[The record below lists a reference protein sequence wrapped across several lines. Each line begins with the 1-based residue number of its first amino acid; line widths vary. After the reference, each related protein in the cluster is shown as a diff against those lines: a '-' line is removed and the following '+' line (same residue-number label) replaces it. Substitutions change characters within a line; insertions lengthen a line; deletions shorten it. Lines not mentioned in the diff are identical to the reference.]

1 MDMHLLHIFVAVGL
15 AHFLALLSPGPDF
28 VMIVKSASKHSSKDA
43 LSVVAGITT
52 ANAVYI
58 GLCLVGVGSILAAS
72 APIMLTLKLIGGLFL
87 TYLGVQALRARKHS
101 YGELGQSDEQTSHG
115 IVPTVQTTLR
125 KEFAT
130 GFISGIFN
138 PKNLLFYLSL
148 FTVVLTPDISF
159 GFKLM
164 LGIWM
169 TFVVFA
175 WDAAIVFLLSTR
187 TVRRK
192 FTQCAYYIDKVTGA
206 VLGTIGVAI
215 VRSALIERT

>member
-1 MDMHLLHIFVAVGL
+1 MDVNLLHIFVTVGL

-43 LSVVAGITT
+43 LGVVAGITM

-87 TYLGVQALRARKHS
+87 TYLGVQALRARKHNYS
-101 YGELGQSDEQTSHG
+101 ELSQSEEQRSHAVTKG
-115 IVPTVQTTLR
+115 AQTTLR

-138 PKNLLFYLSL
+138 PKNLLFYLHGMRRLCFYYPRVRYGASL
-148 FTVVLTPDISF
+148 PSVPIILIRSQARC
-159 GFKLM
+159 LAR
-164 LGIWM
+164 L
-169 TFVVFA
+169 A
-175 WDAAIVFLLSTR
+175 WLS
-187 TVRRK
+187 
-192 FTQCAYYIDKVTGA
+192 CA
-206 VLGTIGVAI
+206 
-215 VRSALIERT
+215 RH